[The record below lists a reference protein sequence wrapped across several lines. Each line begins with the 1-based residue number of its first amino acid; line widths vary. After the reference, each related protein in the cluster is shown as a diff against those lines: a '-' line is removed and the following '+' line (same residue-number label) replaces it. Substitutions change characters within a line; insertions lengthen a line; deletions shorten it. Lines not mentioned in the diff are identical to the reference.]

1 MLVLIG
7 YLLMAPKA
15 FVMGPLAI
23 LLLLSRPRTGREW
36 FWIGLSIVAAIVTLR
51 LPVTLTGR
59 TIRAAGAF
67 FTGAFVIVTLFG
79 VRSLFNRTLLATSAA
94 AAVTV
99 GWFAAF
105 GLRWTALKSSFVS
118 DYWTAWHAVSP
129 ALPERPPLAGEGTV
143 NGVSATAIQMAG
155 ALRDASDLLPA
166 VLAIMAMGGGYLA
179 WSWYWRLASLPIG
192 ARPKPFRE
200 LRFSD
205 HLVWLLILSAGGV
218 MLLPR
223 TGTPG
228 LIAGNLLLFMLTLYV
243 VRGLAIVQ
251 TSLRPAPTPFVVLLS
266 VTAIVLL
273 PLAVVPCALIGTADT
288 WFDFRR
294 RMAPPEG
301 ATR

>member
-1 MLVLIG
+1 
-7 YLLMAPKA
+7 MAPKA

-67 FTGAFVIVTLFG
+67 FTGAFVIVTLLG
-79 VRSLFNRTLLATSAA
+79 VRSLFSRTLFAMSAA
-94 AAVTV
+94 AATTV
-99 GWFAAF
+99 GWFVAF
-105 GLRWTALKSSFVS
+105 GLRWTTLKSAFVS

-129 ALPERPPLAGEGTV
+129 GLPERPPLAGEGAV
-143 NGVSATAIQMAG
+143 NGVTTTATQMAA

-179 WSWYWRLASLPIG
+179 WSWYWRLASEPIG
-192 ARPKPFRE
+192 TAPKPFRD

-205 HLVWLLILSAGGV
+205 HLVWLLILSAAGA
-218 MLLPR
+218 LLMPK
-223 TGTPG
+223 TGAPG
-228 LIAGNLLLFMLTLYV
+228 LVAGNLLLFMLTMYAA
-243 VRGLAIVQ
+243 RGLAVVQ
-251 TSLRPAPTPFVVLLS
+251 TSLRPAPIPFVVVLS
-266 VTAIVLL
+266 VTAILLL
-273 PLAVVPCALIGTADT
+273 PLAVVPCVLVGTADT

>member
-7 YLLMAPKA
+7 YLLTAPKA

-67 FTGAFVIVTLFG
+67 FTGAFVIVTLLG
-79 VRSLFNRTLLATSAA
+79 LRSLFTRALIATSAA
-94 AAVTV
+94 AAITV
-99 GWFAAF
+99 GWFVAL
-105 GLRWTALKSSFVS
+105 GLRWSALTSSFVS
-118 DYWTAWHAVSP
+118 DYWAAWHAVSP
-129 ALPERPPLAGEGTV
+129 TLPERPPLAGEGSV
-143 NGVSATAIQMAG
+143 DGVTTAAVQMVG
-155 ALRDASDLLPA
+155 ALRSASDLLPA
-166 VLAIMAMGGGYLA
+166 LLALMAMAGGYLA
-179 WSWYWRLASLPIG
+179 WSWYWRLASAPIG

-200 LRFSD
+200 FRFSD
-205 HLVWLLILSAGGV
+205 HLVWVLILSAGGV

-223 TGTPG
+223 AGAPG
-228 LIAGNLLLFMLTLYV
+228 LVAGNLLLFMLTLYAA
-243 VRGLAIVQ
+243 RGLAIIQ

-266 VTAIVLL
+266 ITAILLL
-273 PLAVVPCALIGTADT
+273 PLAVVPCVLIGTADT